1 MTLRGLAVL
10 AALIFAPAYA
20 NADVVDSAANGFTLK
35 LTLTVQ
41 STPADVYKHLVHNWG
56 DWWNSAHTYSGDA
69 HNISLDDKAGGCLCE
84 KLADGG
90 GVQHMVVVSAMP
102 GKRLVMRGAL
112 GPLQTMGAEGSLAI
126 VLSPDSAGT
135 KMEVT
140 FAVGG
145 YFAGGM
151 DKLAEPVNM
160 VLTEQFTRLKN
171 YVEHGSPTPK

>member
-10 AALIFAPAYA
+10 AAAIFAPVYA

-35 LTLTVQ
+35 IALAVQ
-41 STPADVYKHLVHNWG
+41 STPADVYKHLVHNVG
-56 DWWNSAHTYSGDA
+56 DWWSSAHTFSGDA
-69 HNISLDDKAGGCLCE
+69 HNLSIDDNAGGCFCE

-90 GVQHMVVVSAMP
+90 GVQHMVVVNAQP

-112 GPLQTMGAEGSLAI
+112 GPLQTMGADGSMAI

-140 FAVGG
+140 FAAGG
-145 YFAGGM
+145 YMAAGM
-151 DKLAEPVNM
+151 DKLAAPVNM

-171 YVEHGSPTPK
+171 YVEHGNPTPK